1 MEHWYNDNHPRCYF
15 RAVTIVR
22 LICALL
28 TIAFVITLCSLIINK
43 KVSTAEHG
51 QNSTLETHH
60 NNLSSAASVH
70 DAARPNLLNEPTL
83 LDVHQQ
89 NILDEQDMDPD
100 QPVSTI
106 NPETDLRWPLCPD
119 ILKQIKADLPNVNH
133 TVSEMKE
140 VLKIVDS
147 INI

>member
-1 MEHWYNDNHPRCYF
+1 M
-15 RAVTIVR
+15 VR
-22 LICALL
+22 IPLWRPIR
-28 TIAFVITLCSLIINK
+28 
-43 KVSTAEHG
+43 
-51 QNSTLETHH
+51 
-60 NNLSSAASVH
+60 NLSSAAVVH
-70 DAARPNLLNEPTL
+70 DAARPNLLNEPTI

-106 NPETDLRWPLCPD
+106 NPETDLRWPLCPG

-140 VLKIVDS
+140 VLIIVYY
-147 INI
+147 